1 MHCPIC
7 NPKTRLFHGFGQVLR
22 AFPAHCRECTTPRGR
37 HHAVPWSFKGVEKC
51 RAIAAVVILL
61 AGWFGY
67 DYYKT
72 QQDEKAAIAAAEAEA
87 AAAEAAAA
95 EAAAQAA
102 AEAEAAAAAAEAAAA
117 EAAAALEAAAA
128 EAAAAAQDA
137 LDAAAAQLDPDALI
151 ALIAR
156 IEASNLSV
164 VEKNLL
170 KAIVEAARNSPE
182 LLQGAADQI
191 AEKIGN

>member
-1 MHCPIC
+1 M
-7 NPKTRLFHGFGQVLR
+7 R
-22 AFPAHCRECTTPRGR
+22 
-37 HHAVPWSFKGVEKC
+37 
-51 RAIAAVVILL
+51 RAIAAAVILL

-67 DYYKT
+67 DYYQT
-72 QQDEKAAIAAAEAEA
+72 QQAEKAAIAAAEAAAAEV

-95 EAAAQAA
+95 EAAALAA

-117 EAAAALEAAAA
+117 EAAAALEAAAQ
-128 EAAAAAQDA
+128 EAAAAAQAA
-137 LDAAAAQLDPDALI
+137 LDAAAAQLDPDN
-151 ALIAR
+151 LIAR
-156 IEASNLSV
+156 IEASSLSV

-182 LLQGAADQI
+182 LLQGAADQV

>member
-128 EAAAAAQDA
+128 EAAAAAQAA
-137 LDAAAAQLDPDALI
+137 LDAAAALLDPD

>member
-1 MHCPIC
+1 M
-7 NPKTRLFHGFGQVLR
+7 R
-22 AFPAHCRECTTPRGR
+22 
-37 HHAVPWSFKGVEKC
+37 

-67 DYYKT
+67 DYYQT

-117 EAAAALEAAAA
+117 EAA
-128 EAAAAAQDA
+128 
-137 LDAAAAQLDPDALI
+137 LDAAAAQLDPD

-191 AEKIGN
+191 AEKIVN

>member
-1 MHCPIC
+1 M
-7 NPKTRLFHGFGQVLR
+7 R
-22 AFPAHCRECTTPRGR
+22 
-37 HHAVPWSFKGVEKC
+37 

-67 DYYKT
+67 DYYQT

-117 EAAAALEAAAA
+117 EAAAA
-128 EAAAAAQDA
+128 
-137 LDAAAAQLDPDALI
+137 QLDPD